1 MEGRST
7 MITFKSI
14 CIYCS
19 SADHLN
25 PEYIHAAREIG
36 CLLATEKINLVFGGG
51 KTGLMGAIAE
61 GCLEAGGHLVGV
73 ITPDLD
79 TPVLAFSGGFEKVVT
94 PDLESRKAHMRDLAD
109 GFIVLPGGF
118 GTMDEFFSTL
128 TLAQLGLHAKPIG
141 LLNTRNYFDPLMEAL
156 QYALVEEFIYP
167 EHLDL
172 IRVEDEPADL
182 LAELKEYHQPDGLP
196 RWIERE

>member
-1 MEGRST
+1 
-7 MITFKSI
+7 MITINSI
-14 CIYCS
+14 CVFCG

-25 PEYIHAAREIG
+25 PEYLNASRRVG
-36 CLLATEKINLVFGGG
+36 RLLAGEKISLVFGGG
-51 KTGLMGAIAE
+51 KTGLMGAVAE

-79 TPVLAFSGGFEKVVT
+79 TPALAFSDGFEKVVAS
-94 PDLESRKAHMRDLAD
+94 DMDSRKARMRELAD
-109 GFIVLPGGF
+109 AFIVLPGGF
-118 GTMDEFFSTL
+118 GTLDELFSTL

-172 IRVEDEPADL
+172 LRVEDEPDDL
-182 LAELKEYHQPDGLP
+182 LAELREYHQPDGLP
-196 RWIERE
+196 RWIERD

>member
-1 MEGRST
+1 
-7 MITFKSI
+7 MIKFNSI
-14 CIYCS
+14 CVFCG

-25 PEYIHAAREIG
+25 QEYLNAARQVG
-36 CLLATEKINLVFGGG
+36 QLLAQEKINLVFGGG
-51 KTGLMGAIAE
+51 RTGLMGSVAT
-61 GCLEAGGHLVGV
+61 GCLDAGGHVVGV

-79 TPVLAFSGGFEKVVT
+79 TPALAFSGGFEKMVT
-94 PDLESRKAHMRDLAD
+94 PDLESRKTRMRDLAEA
-109 GFIVLPGGF
+109 FIVLPGGF
-118 GTMDEFFSTL
+118 GTLDELFSTL

-172 IRVEDEPADL
+172 IRVEDEPDDL
-182 LAELKEYHQPDGLP
+182 LAELREYHQPDGLP
-196 RWIERE
+196 RWIERD

>member
-1 MEGRST
+1 

-14 CIYCS
+14 CVYCG

-25 PEYIHAAREIG
+25 TEYLRAAHDMGR
-36 CLLATEKINLVFGGG
+36 LLAQEKINLVFGGG
-51 KTGLMGAIAE
+51 KTGLMGALAA
-61 GCLEAGGHLVGV
+61 GNLEAGGHLVGV

-79 TPVLAFSGGFEKVVT
+79 TPALALSSGIEKVVT
-94 PDLESRKAHMRDLAD
+94 PDMESRKARMRELAE

-118 GTMDEFFSTL
+118 GTLDELFSTL

-172 IRVEDEPADL
+172 IRVADEPDDL
-182 LAELKEYHQPDGLP
+182 LAELKEYNQPDGLP
-196 RWIERE
+196 RWIERD

>member
-1 MEGRST
+1 

-14 CIYCS
+14 CVFCG

-25 PEYIHAAREIG
+25 PEFLHSARQLGRLLARE
-36 CLLATEKINLVFGGG
+36 KISLIFGGG
-51 KTGLMGAIAE
+51 KTGLMGAVAE

-73 ITPDLD
+73 VTPDLD
-79 TPVLAFSGGFEKVVT
+79 TPALTFSGGFEKDIT
-94 PDLESRKAHMRDLAD
+94 PDMDSRKARMRELAD
-109 GFIVLPGGF
+109 AFIVLPGGF

-128 TLAQLGLHAKPIG
+128 TLAQLGLLAKPIG

-156 QYALVEEFIYP
+156 QHALVEQFIYP

-172 IRVEDEPADL
+172 ILVDDEPEDL
-182 LAELKEYHQPDGLP
+182 LAELKEYRQPDGLP
-196 RWIERE
+196 RWIER